1 MRTNNYLSFLR
12 IVTIYCVYNKV
23 GGELMAKDV
32 KCNVS
37 TCLYNDSHKCQ
48 ANTISVTKC
57 NCSHAKNENE
67 TECETFKLK

>member
-1 MRTNNYLSFLR
+1 
-12 IVTIYCVYNKV
+12 
-23 GGELMAKDV
+23 MAKDV

-67 TECETFKLK
+67 NETECETFKLK